1 MGELADACLEAGGKI
16 IGVITAKLLDREVG
30 HRGLTQLDVVET
42 MLERKTRMAD
52 LSDAFV
58 SLPGGMGTMDELFE
72 MVTWGLLDLHGQKP
86 KPNGV
91 LNVAGYYDSLIQ
103 FLDENMVGGGFL
115 NADHA
120 SNLVASDDFEVLM
133 EKMEQIDLVSK
144 IGEEANFCVPE

>member
-1 MGELADACLEAGGKI
+1 
-16 IGVITAKLLDREVG
+16 
-30 HRGLTQLDVVET
+30 
-42 MLERKTRMAD
+42 MAD

-144 IGEEANFCVPE
+144 IG